1 MGYEHY
7 VWRPPEF
14 DLGRWR
20 EWVGDLRQIVSNLP
34 GNVPKTY
41 YPLDGPPITV
51 RAPLIVTGP
60 IGNEGR
66 PELTDSRVAFNGG
79 GWADVD
85 GHPQRLWG
93 ESFWVERRFDPVV
106 LDTVLVLENYP
117 EEPYNPEPDDRGWH
131 CDSYKTNQRPYDLAV
146 TASLIR
152 LAHRFPEGVQV
163 SSDGGPDEWQ
173 AGLDLCRDVF
183 GHAEL
188 PFAVEGA
195 PVPAAEPGRLK
206 ELLAKRHQ
214 GVLAPHEVGEL
225 RDLLDREL
233 DADRALDST
242 DQLARQP
249 DQPECAP

>member
-7 VWRPPEF
+7 LWRPPEL
-14 DLGRWR
+14 DLLRWR
-20 EWVGDLRQIVSNLP
+20 EWLGDVRQIVSNLP
-34 GNVPKTY
+34 ESVAKTY
-41 YPLDGPPITV
+41 HPLDGPPVTA

-93 ESFWVERRFDPVV
+93 ASFWVDRVYGPPEFDPP
-106 LDTVLVLENYP
+106 LPTDPFADLEP
-117 EEPYNPEPDDRGWH
+117 RPDHRGWW
-131 CDSYKTNQRPYDLAV
+131 CENYKTNHRPYDLAV

-163 SSDGGPDEWQ
+163 SSDGGPDEWL
-173 AGLDLCRDVF
+173 AGLDLCRDLF

-188 PFAVEGA
+188 PFAGYGA
-195 PVPAAEPGRLK
+195 PEAIASPDRMN
-206 ELLAKRHQ
+206 ELLAKRDE
-214 GVLAPHEVGEL
+214 GLLGPHEVGEL
-225 RDLLDREL
+225 RDLLDRDLAADHRPSAIHEL
-233 DADRALDST
+233 DRQLDG
-242 DQLARQP
+242 
-249 DQPECAP
+249 PEWAP